1 VIKSWD
7 ALGAIAV
14 CEGAGA
20 TVSDFLSDD
29 GLFKGNSLIAAAP
42 GAYAE
47 IEAVVRG

>member
-1 VIKSWD
+1 MGR
-7 ALGAIAV
+7 LGAIAV

-20 TVSDFLSDD
+20 RVSDFLADD

-47 IEAVVRG
+47 IEAIVKG